1 MSQLTNEEQTENLS
15 VPWPIIKNLTSAQII
30 VRGNKM
36 KLKHLLPVYSFT
48 NYLTNICYTTPKPS
62 GSVRDYIS

>member
-15 VPWPIIKNLTSAQII
+15 VPWPVIKNLTSAQII

-36 KLKHLLPVYSFT
+36 KPKHLLPVSSFT
-48 NYLTNICYTTPKPS
+48 NYLTNICYTTPKTS